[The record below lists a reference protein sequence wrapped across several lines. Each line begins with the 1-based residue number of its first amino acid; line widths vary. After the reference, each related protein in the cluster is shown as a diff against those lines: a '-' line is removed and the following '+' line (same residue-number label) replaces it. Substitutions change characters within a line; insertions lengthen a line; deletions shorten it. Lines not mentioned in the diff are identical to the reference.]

1 MDKNALI
8 KALEEKRNYIN
19 SLEPMFSDENQYGFG
34 PFIQDLHNE
43 MPDSDFY
50 DLTMDDFYQ
59 KDAEPLTDFEGNLV
73 TIDPNKADMNK
84 QIEEYL
90 YNWLLNNNNY
100 D

>member
-8 KALEEKRNYIN
+8 KVLEEKRDYIN

-34 PFIQDLHNE
+34 SFIQDLHNE

-50 DLTMDDFYQ
+50 DLTMDNFYTNG
-59 KDAEPLTDFEGNLV
+59 EPLRDFEGNLI

-90 YNWLLNNNNY
+90 YNWLLDNNTY